1 MHENENP
8 CEGHCGTVCWTDWPE
23 LTICIFA
30 EGILRPMEEGK
41 PAVAVHRKA
50 CPDIHGL
57 VVCIF

>member
-8 CEGHCGTVCWTDWPE
+8 CVGRCGTVCWTDWPE

-41 PAVAVHRKA
+41 PAVAAPRKA